1 MKELLIVA
9 VIAVVF
15 VFGWFLMKRLDYF
28 LKNNFQAQALEEMSG
43 KDTLRIGLSNP
54 LVSDSIANILEQYSQ
69 IYTNISVRIFY
80 GAEDTLI
87 KELVIS
93 KLDVVFLSGHV
104 DIPTDVQYNVKKAL
118 LSYTPVIMKYG
129 GLPIE
134 PIADG
139 NIVQNVLWLKKTRA
153 SFVNY
158 FVECIEDGFTTAK
171 K

>member
-1 MKELLIVA
+1 MQELLLVVVVA
-9 VIAVVF
+9 AVC
-15 VFGWFLMKRLDYF
+15 VFGWFLMKRLDCF
-28 LKNNFQAQALEEMSG
+28 LESTRQVQDLEILSG

-54 LVSDSIANILEQYSQ
+54 LVSDSIANILDQYSKV
-69 IYTNISVRIFY
+69 YTDISIRIFY
-80 GAEDTLI
+80 GAEDELI
-87 KELVIS
+87 KELVMS

-104 DIPTDVQYNVKKAL
+104 DIPADVQYNVKKAL

-139 NIVQNVLWLKKTRA
+139 NIVQNVLWLKETRA

-158 FVECIEDGFTTAK
+158 FVECIEGGFAASK